1 MVAACTSIV
10 TGDQFLTRIIT
21 NIDCQAQL
29 VGSLGWQAL
38 GQPGSLAATLMA
50 SLLTLFVALFGIR
63 LLFGPSPG
71 ARDLVLEVLKIG
83 VVLTLAFSWPAFR
96 TLIHDVV
103 IAGPGE
109 IAAAVTSPLRGD
121 EATTFVAQLQA
132 VDDAIL
138 RLTETG
144 TGRQTGA
151 FIDQQA
157 AGGTF
162 RGTALQDE
170 DAFGNARLAWLAG
183 IIGIFALLRL
193 VAGLLLA
200 LGPLAAGM
208 LLFEQTRGLFS
219 GWSRG
224 LVLALVGMIGTTLVL
239 AVELGV
245 LLPWLTDALR
255 VRSLGY
261 AIPSAPTE
269 LFAMT
274 LGFTIVQFAMLW
286 LLAKVAFTRAWV
298 SIPTFGS
305 RSEAAP
311 ASVIPTAASGS
322 SRVFAETRAQRIA
335 DSMELQLRREE
346 GGGSSRTQIRALTGP
361 DGGRSGGGEAQS
373 LGVQGQERLGS
384 SWRRTSQR
392 SSLASRRRDGE
403 R

>member
-1 MVAACTSIV
+1 MAAACPSIV
-10 TGDQFLTRIIT
+10 TGDQFLTRIIS

-38 GQPGSLAATLMA
+38 GQPGSLASTVMA

-63 LLFGPSPG
+63 LLFGPTPG
-71 ARDLVLEVLKIG
+71 ARDVVLDVLKIG

-109 IAAAVTSPLRGD
+109 IAAAVTAPLRGD
-121 EATTFVAQLQA
+121 EGVTFIAQLQA
-132 VDDAIL
+132 ADDAIL
-138 RLTETG
+138 RLTEAG

-151 FIDQQA
+151 FIDREA

-170 DAFGNARLAWLAG
+170 DAFGNSRLVWLAG
-183 IIGIFALLRL
+183 IIGVFALLRL

-208 LLFEQTRGLFS
+208 LLFEPTRGLFS
-219 GWSRG
+219 GWLRG
-224 LVLALVGMIGTTLVL
+224 LVLALVGMVGTTLVL

-245 LLPWLTDALR
+245 LLPWLADALR

-274 LGFTIVQFAMLW
+274 LGFTIVQFAMIW
-286 LLAKVAFTRAWV
+286 LLAKVAFTRGWV
-298 SIPTFGS
+298 SIPAFADRRDAG
-305 RSEAAP
+305 AAP
-311 ASVIPTAASGS
+311 VTAATTSGS

-346 GGGSSRTQIRALTGP
+346 GGGSGRTQIRALTGP
-361 DGGRSGGGEAQS
+361 DGGRSGAGEAQNA
-373 LGVQGQERLGS
+373 LVPTQERLGS

-392 SSLASRRRDGE
+392 SSVASRRRDGE

>member
-1 MVAACTSIV
+1 MASPCPAIL

-38 GQPGSLAATLMA
+38 GQPGSLASTLMA
-50 SLLTLFVALFGIR
+50 GLLTLFVALFGVR
-63 LLFGPSPG
+63 LLFGPTPG
-71 ARDLVLEVLKIG
+71 ARDVVLEVLKVG

-103 IAGPGE
+103 IEGPGE

-121 EATTFVAQLQA
+121 EATGFLTQLQA
-132 VDDAIL
+132 ADDAIL
-138 RLTETG
+138 RLTEAG

-151 FIDQQA
+151 FIDSEA

-170 DAFGNARLAWLAG
+170 DAFGNSRLVWLAG
-183 IIGIFALLRL
+183 IIGAFALLRL

-200 LGPLAAGM
+200 LGPIAAAM
-208 LLFEQTRGLFS
+208 LLFEPTRGLFS
-219 GWSRG
+219 GWLRG
-224 LVLALVGMIGTTLVL
+224 LVLALVGMTGATLVL

-274 LGFTIVQFAMLW
+274 LGFTTVQFGMIW
-286 LLAKVAFTRAWV
+286 LLAKVAFTRGWV
-298 SIPTFGS
+298 SIPAIAA
-305 RSEAAP
+305 RSEVPAAQAVP
-311 ASVIPTAASGS
+311 LSAVS
-322 SRVFAETRAQRIA
+322 SSEVFAESRAQRIA
-335 DSMELQLRREE
+335 DAMEIQLRREE
-346 GGGSSRTQIRALTGP
+346 GGSSRAHIRALTGP
-361 DGGRSGGGEAQS
+361 DGGRGDSTASQSGTFAPQD
-373 LGVQGQERLGS
+373 RLGS

>member
-1 MVAACTSIV
+1 MASCAAIL
-10 TGDQFLTRIIT
+10 TGDRFLTRIIT

-38 GQPGSLAATLMA
+38 GEPGSIAATVMA

-71 ARDLVLEVLKIG
+71 ARDVVLDVLKIG

-96 TLIHDVV
+96 TVIHDVV

-109 IAAAVTSPLRGD
+109 IAAALTSPLLEDG
-121 EATTFVAQLQA
+121 AAGFLAQLQA
-132 VDDAIL
+132 VDNAML
-138 RLTETG
+138 RLSEAG

-151 FIDQQA
+151 YIDSEA

-162 RGTALQDE
+162 RGQPLQDE
-170 DAFGNARLAWLAG
+170 NAFSNARLVWLAG
-183 IIGIFALLRL
+183 LIGAFALLRL

-200 LGPLAAGM
+200 LGPLAAGL
-208 LLFEQTRGLFS
+208 LLFEPTRGLFS
-219 GWSRG
+219 GWLRG
-224 LVLALVGMIGTTLVL
+224 LVLALVGMVGLTLVL

-255 VRSLGY
+255 VRALGY

-274 LGFTIVQFAMLW
+274 LGFTVVQFAMIW
-286 LLAKVAFTRAWV
+286 LLAKVAFTRGWV
-298 SIPTFGS
+298 SIPAFPEM
-305 RSEAAP
+305 RDP
-311 ASVIPTAASGS
+311 ATTPVVATAATGS
-322 SRVFAETRAQRIA
+322 SRVFAESRAQRIA
-335 DSMELQLRREE
+335 DAMELQLRREE
-346 GGGSSRTQIRALTGP
+346 GGGSARTQIWALSAS
-361 DGGRSGGGEAQS
+361 DSGRHPAESSSAS
-373 LGVQGQERLGS
+373 LGSSQERLGS

-392 SSLASRRRDGE
+392 SSVASRRRDGGQ
-403 R
+403 